1 MKEVYRFSYRYFGN
15 KGVIMFSKD
24 CLFCKIIKGY
34 ISADVVGQN
43 EAIIAFRDIHPQS
56 STHVLII
63 PKIHIASTRELNKEN
78 INYLSEMALLAN
90 QIADNENISES
101 GYRWV
106 INTGDYGG
114 QTVNHIH
121 LHLIGG
127 RQMHW
132 PPG

>member
-1 MKEVYRFSYRYFGN
+1 MSD
-15 KGVIMFSKD
+15 D
-24 CLFCKIIKGY
+24 CLFCKIINGD
-34 ISADVVGQN
+34 IPADIVKQTESVC
-43 EAIIAFRDIHPQS
+43 AFRDINPQAN
-56 STHVLII
+56 THVLII
-63 PKIHIASTRELNKEN
+63 PNKHIASTRELNSEN
-78 INYLSEMALLAN
+78 IEYLSEIALMAN
-90 QIADNENISES
+90 QIAKEEGIAKN

-106 INTGDYGG
+106 INTGDDGG

>member
-1 MKEVYRFSYRYFGN
+1 MSDE
-15 KGVIMFSKD
+15 
-24 CLFCKIIKGY
+24 CLFCNIINED
-34 ISADVVGQN
+34 IPADIIDQTESAL
-43 EAIIAFRDIHPQS
+43 AFRDINPQA

-63 PKIHIASTRELNKEN
+63 PKKHIASTRELNKGN
-78 INYLSEMALLAN
+78 IEYLSEMALLAN
-90 QIADNENISES
+90 KIAEEEGIYNN

-106 INTGDYGG
+106 INTGHDGG
-114 QTVNHIH
+114 QTVGHIH

>member
-1 MKEVYRFSYRYFGN
+1 MSNE
-15 KGVIMFSKD
+15 
-24 CLFCKIIKGY
+24 CLFCNIMNDDIPADIIAQTE
-34 ISADVVGQN
+34 SAL
-43 EAIIAFRDIHPQS
+43 AFRDINPQA

-63 PKIHIASTRELNKEN
+63 PKKHIASTRELNKEN
-78 INYLSEMALLAN
+78 IQYLSEMALLAN
-90 QIADNENISES
+90 KVAEEEGINKN

-106 INTGDYGG
+106 INTGGDGG
-114 QTVNHIH
+114 QTVRHIH

>member
-1 MKEVYRFSYRYFGN
+1 MLDE
-15 KGVIMFSKD
+15 
-24 CLFCKIIKGY
+24 CLFCNILNDDIPADIIAQTE
-34 ISADVVGQN
+34 SAL
-43 EAIIAFRDIHPQS
+43 AFRDINPQA

-63 PKIHIASTRELNKEN
+63 PKKHIASTRELNKGN
-78 INYLSEMALLAN
+78 IEYLSEMALLAN
-90 QIADNENISES
+90 QIVEEEGINNN

-106 INTGDYGG
+106 INTGDDGG
-114 QTVNHIH
+114 QTVGHIH

>member
-1 MKEVYRFSYRYFGN
+1 MSDE
-15 KGVIMFSKD
+15 
-24 CLFCKIIKGY
+24 CLFCNILNDDIPADIIAQTEY
-34 ISADVVGQN
+34 AL
-43 EAIIAFRDIHPQS
+43 AFRDINPQA

-63 PKIHIASTRELNKEN
+63 PKKHIISTRELNKGN
-78 INYLSEMALLAN
+78 IKYLSEMALLAN
-90 QIADNENISES
+90 KIAEEEGIYNN

-106 INTGDYGG
+106 INTGHDGG
-114 QTVNHIH
+114 QTVGHIH

>member
-1 MKEVYRFSYRYFGN
+1 MSD
-15 KGVIMFSKD
+15 D
-24 CLFCKIIKGY
+24 CLFCKIINGDIPANIIK
-34 ISADVVGQN
+34 QN
-43 EAIIAFRDIHPQS
+43 KSVCAFRDINPQAN
-56 STHVLII
+56 THVLVI
-63 PKIHIASTRELNKEN
+63 PKKHIASTRELNNEN
-78 INYLSEMALLAN
+78 IKYLSEMAFLAN
-90 QIADNENISES
+90 QIAEEEGIATN

-106 INTGDYGG
+106 INTGDDGG